1 MFRYAHRI
9 SCETLLSSSRSF
21 PFMRCLIACV
31 MILLVAQAVAHPL
44 EASGRVSSISSGDT
58 FMVDGFG
65 WVHLADVRAP
75 DVHTAD
81 GVHSKEF
88 TMERL
93 LNVQVFLDIDNVTGY
108 QPGGTTECLVYLSNP
123 DGTPDMQRLFNRII
137 VEAGFANLH
146 DDENEF
152 DPARW

>member
-1 MFRYAHRI
+1 
-9 SCETLLSSSRSF
+9 
-21 PFMRCLIACV
+21 MRCLIACV

-65 WVHLADVRAP
+65 IVHLADVRAP
-75 DVHTAD
+75 DVHTVD

-108 QPGGTTECLVYLSNP
+108 RPDGTTECLVYLSNP
-123 DGTPDMQRLFNRII
+123 DGTPDLQRLFNRII
-137 VEAGFANLH
+137 VDAGFANLR

-152 DPARW
+152 DPASW

>member
-1 MFRYAHRI
+1 
-9 SCETLLSSSRSF
+9 
-21 PFMRCLIACV
+21 MRCLIPCLMV
-31 MILLVAQAVAHPL
+31 LLVAQSAAHPL

-65 WVHLADVRAP
+65 MVHLADVRAP
-75 DVHTAD
+75 DVYTAD

-123 DGTPDMQRLFNRII
+123 DGTPDLRRLFNRII

-146 DDENEF
+146 DDDNEF
-152 DPARW
+152 DPASW